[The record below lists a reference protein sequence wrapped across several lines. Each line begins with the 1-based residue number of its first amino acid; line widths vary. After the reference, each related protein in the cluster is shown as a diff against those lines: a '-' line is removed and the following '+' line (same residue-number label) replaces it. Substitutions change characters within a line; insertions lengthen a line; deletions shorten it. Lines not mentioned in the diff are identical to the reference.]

1 MNETGGHSM
10 CQAFDEIEEMAAEK
24 AKIKERTDI
33 INNMLGNGMSVDDI
47 SRVTNIP
54 IEDVKTLV
62 ME

>member
-1 MNETGGHSM
+1 M